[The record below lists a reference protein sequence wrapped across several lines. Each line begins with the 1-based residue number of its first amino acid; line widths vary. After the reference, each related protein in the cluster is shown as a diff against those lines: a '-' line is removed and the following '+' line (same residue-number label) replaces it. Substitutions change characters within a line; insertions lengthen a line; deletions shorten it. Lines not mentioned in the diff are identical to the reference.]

1 MSGAAAAKKHVRSM
15 LAGCQA
21 VRGTVPGILRVT
33 NYAGEAAF
41 EVKREYTYGPFTKYQ
56 ILDGFVEC
64 CECGETVHASSE
76 STRVIQVG
84 GSWFA
89 YVCCRNIQDS

>member
-1 MSGAAAAKKHVRSM
+1 MSSAAAAKKHVRSM
-15 LAGCQA
+15 LAGCQV

-56 ILDGFVEC
+56 ILDGLVEC
-64 CECGETVHASSE
+64 CECGKTIDASSE
-76 STRVIQVG
+76 STRVIQVR
-84 GSWFA
+84 SSFA
-89 YVCCRNIQDS
+89 YVCCRKIQDS